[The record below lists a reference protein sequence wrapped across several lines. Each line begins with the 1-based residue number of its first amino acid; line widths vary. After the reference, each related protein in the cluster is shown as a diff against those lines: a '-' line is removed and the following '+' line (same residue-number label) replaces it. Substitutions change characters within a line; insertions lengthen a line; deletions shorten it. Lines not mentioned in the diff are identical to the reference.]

1 MKKFLAAAV
10 AALALSSACTSV
22 ESTKVDATTISTDN
36 NTEAVAVVQC
46 AAIGLTAIFHLVT
59 ITEASLDTVIN
70 KMLVA
75 EAKALGGNKV
85 QLLNAAELP
94 KGGLLFRLLSSA
106 VGPIPLI
113 LSTPPAFATGI
124 AVK

>member
-1 MKKFLAAAV
+1 MKKFLTAAV
-10 AALALSSACTSV
+10 AAFALMSASCQSV
-22 ESTKVDATTISTDN
+22 ESTKVDPATIASSG
-36 NTEAVAVVQC
+36 EAVAVVQC
-46 AAIGLTAIFHLVT
+46 VALGLTAIFHFVT

-85 QLLNAAELP
+85 QLLAAFETP
-94 KGGLLFRLLSSA
+94 KGGLLFKLAGNIVML
-106 VGPIPLI
+106 
-113 LSTPPAFATGI
+113 PPAAAVGI

>member
-1 MKKFLAAAV
+1 MKNFLAATV
-10 AALALSSACTSV
+10 ASIALMTTACQSV
-22 ESTKVDATTISTDN
+22 ESTKVDPATIASN
-36 NTEAVAVVQC
+36 GEAVAVVQC
-46 AAIGLTAIFHLVT
+46 VALGLTAIFHFVT

-85 QLLNAAELP
+85 QLLMAGETP
-94 KGGLLFRLLSSA
+94 KGGLLFKLTGGLVSYIAGAPPGAGA
-106 VGPIPLI
+106 V
-113 LSTPPAFATGI
+113 GI

>member
-22 ESTKVDATTISTDN
+22 ESTKVDATTIATDG
-36 NTEAVAVVQC
+36 TEAVAVVQC

-85 QLLNAAELP
+85 QLLTVAESP
-94 KGGLLFRLLSSA
+94 KGGLLFRLATSA
-106 VGPIPLI
+106 MGPIPFI
-113 LSTPPAFATGI
+113 LSTPLAGATGI